1 MVRLRPPLVSSPP
14 QNHRKHLMKRFSH
27 LIPVVAFFLG
37 GTAISLWV
45 GSEHANAQGCCF
57 GSQRPPA
64 YPVGPPVP
72 INPTA
77 PAGTAMNSYYGSY
90 GTLPPSPG
98 TLFPAGLP
106 QTTASFLPT
115 AAYDTRWMQTPV
127 TYYRPVTQFDPNY
140 GTTVTS
146 LQPCTSYQYQAARVP
161 LVSPRMIGDYS
172 YSANRW
178 PVAATPGYYPNN
190 VVPTMQQLPAVG
202 TPVTSGMMGYSSTGT
217 SSGPASTLPLATMSS
232 PVGGVVTANHM
243 APMGLVPMGA
253 APIGSSQYSAM
264 PATAWMPATAAPISQ
279 VPITS
284 AIPGTGTPIYTV
296 PATAPTTSLVPAN
309 TMNPCPNG
317 VCAPGSVPSIP
328 GATSVVPMGPP
339 TLMTPANNGSAVM
352 SNAPNV
358 ANPIL
363 PNAGDIKP
371 IMPPTS
377 GADPEATRQPTLGSS
392 ASTFPLKR
400 VPVSEFDRAATSIQ
414 EESRA
419 RVVIP
424 QTLTPSAVAPSNPSP
439 NVLSPSVLSPSNTL
453 QPLKAPS
460 ELDAKPR
467 WNPKLLPPSK
477 GDSDETVASTSM
489 RFCVTV

>member
-1 MVRLRPPLVSSPP
+1 
-14 QNHRKHLMKRFSH
+14 MKRFLH
-27 LIPVVAFFLG
+27 LIPVFAFFLG

-45 GSEHANAQGCCF
+45 GSEQANAQGCCF

-98 TLFPAGLP
+98 TLLPAGLP
-106 QTTASFLPT
+106 QSTAAFFPT

-161 LVSPRMIGDYS
+161 LVSPRTIGDYS
-172 YSANRW
+172 YSANRR
-178 PVAATPGYYPNN
+178 PIAATPGYYPNN
-190 VVPTMQQLPAVG
+190 VVPAGTVPVGAVPGGVTYPTMQQLPAVG

-217 SSGPASTLPLATMSS
+217 SSGPASTLPLATMPS

-243 APMGLVPMGA
+243 APMGSVPMGSVPFGTNQYA
-253 APIGSSQYSAM
+253 AT

-296 PATAPTTSLVPAN
+296 PATAPTSSLVPAN
-309 TMNPCPNG
+309 TMSPCPNG
-317 VCAPGSVPSIP
+317 VCAPGSIPSFP
-328 GATSVVPMGPP
+328 GATSVVPLGPP
-339 TLMTPANNGSAVM
+339 TVMAPSNGSPVM
-352 SNAPNV
+352 SNAPSV
-358 ANPIL
+358 ANPVL
-363 PNAGDIKP
+363 PNTGVIQP

-377 GADPEATRQPTLGSS
+377 NSDPEATRQPSLGSS

-400 VPVSEFDRAATSIQ
+400 VPVAEFDRPATSMQ

-419 RVVIP
+419 RVSI
-424 QTLTPSAVAPSNPSP
+424 PSNISP
-439 NVLSPSVLSPSNTL
+439 NGLSPSNTL

-460 ELDAKPR
+460 DLDAKPR

-477 GDSDETVASTSM
+477 GDSGETVASTSTS
-489 RFCVTV
+489 FCVTV